1 MSLEKSLA
9 RHLDLEYDCQLVF
22 PHTGFA
28 DAEKKS
34 HWLFWKPEF
43 IDPHWLDLALS

>member
-28 DAEKKS
+28 DAEKKVTGS
-34 HWLFWKPEF
+34 FGNLN
-43 IDPHWLDLALS
+43 S